1 MNLQTPDSKSGAL
14 SVELQAR
21 AFRLNSSS
29 PSSLASAPDRP
40 STSRDSAPAVR
51 LHRRPLLAPLRAPP
65 HRRRSRNKAACTI
78 CGRADHH
85 DPLVVP
91 VLVVPVLVVVPV
103 LILVLVANDIAPS
116 VLAVSLGIACLA
128 VPEALVSLGT
138 PAATGPMGMPKPTAR
153 PSKSAA
159 MAKRREFSLSY
170 PLDVFSELDACRRG
184 DRTPLQSLS

>member
-1 MNLQTPDSKSGAL
+1 MVGPTTTTLLLFQFLLFQFL
-14 SVELQAR
+14 SLCQ
-21 AFRLNSSS
+21 FLFLFLS
-29 PSSLASAPDRP
+29 P
-40 STSRDSAPAVR
+40 T
-51 LHRRPLLAPLRAPP
+51 
-65 HRRRSRNKAACTI
+65 T
-78 CGRADHH
+78 
-85 DPLVVP
+85 
-91 VLVVPVLVVVPV
+91 
-103 LILVLVANDIAPS
+103 IAPS
-116 VLAVSLGIACLA
+116 VVAVSLGIACLA